1 MRVRCAWNKKPAT
14 TNNNNNQFFSY
25 IIQFFSMKFQ
35 ILFSLFFAFSVIG
48 LSAQTST
55 GGAFEFSEQGTYDPK
70 VGATQ
75 GEPLTVF
82 GQTLPTYITSKG
94 KRVAHVRGNYYVYS
108 DFVAIDQLPDGTE
121 VYLSPS
127 GTPFIW
133 AQGAKG
139 VYAKYGKRK

>member
-1 MRVRCAWNKKPAT
+1 
-14 TNNNNNQFFSY
+14 
-25 IIQFFSMKFQ
+25 MKNV
-35 ILFSLFFAFSVIG
+35 ILFAILFFAFATA

-55 GGAFEFSEQGTYDPK
+55 NGGFEFAEQGAYNPT

-82 GQTLPTYITSKG
+82 GQVLPTYVTSKG

-108 DFVAIDQLPDGTE
+108 SFEVADTLPDGTE

-133 AQGAKG
+133 AQGKNG
-139 VYAKYGKRK
+139 IYAKYGKRKE

>member
-1 MRVRCAWNKKPAT
+1 MKNVI
-14 TNNNNNQFFSY
+14 FFS
-25 IIQFFSMKFQ
+25 
-35 ILFSLFFAFSVIG
+35 ILFLAFANG
-48 LSAQTST
+48 LSAQTSNN
-55 GGAFEFSEQGTYDPK
+55 GQFEFVEQGAYNPT

-82 GQTLPTYITSKG
+82 GQTLPTYVTSKG

-108 DFVAIDQLPDGTE
+108 DFVAVDQLPDGTN

-133 AQGAKG
+133 AQGKNG
-139 VYAKYGKRK
+139 IYAKYGKRK